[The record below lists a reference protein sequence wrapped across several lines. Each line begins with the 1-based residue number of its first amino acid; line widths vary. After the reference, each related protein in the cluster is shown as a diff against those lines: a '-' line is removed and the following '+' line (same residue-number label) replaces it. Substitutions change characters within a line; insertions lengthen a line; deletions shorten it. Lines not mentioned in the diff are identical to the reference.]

1 MRYYIIAG
9 EASGDLHAAH
19 LMHAIRLQD
28 HAADFRFVGGDMM
41 AAAASMNAGTAM
53 PAGMDPESMDT
64 VAMLS
69 RLTDLKYIL
78 TLIIGFIVYFIGGY
92 LFYASMFAAVGSAVD
107 NEKDTQNLQLP
118 ITIPLLVS
126 FFVLINAMQDPN
138 GPLAFWFSLIPL
150 TSPIIMMARL
160 PYGVPGWE
168 IILSVALLYLSFV
181 GMVWLAGKIYRVGIF
196 MYGKKPTFKELF
208 KWMKYKY

>member
-1 MRYYIIAG
+1 
-9 EASGDLHAAH
+9 
-19 LMHAIRLQD
+19 
-28 HAADFRFVGGDMM
+28 
-41 AAAASMNAGTAM
+41 
-53 PAGMDPESMDT
+53 
-64 VAMLS
+64 
-69 RLTDLKYIL
+69 
-78 TLIIGFIVYFIGGY
+78 
-92 LFYASMFAAVGSAVD
+92 
-107 NEKDTQNLQLP
+107 
-118 ITIPLLVS
+118 
-126 FFVLINAMQDPN
+126 MQDPN

-168 IILSVALLYLSFV
+168 IVLSVALLYLSFV

>member
-1 MRYYIIAG
+1 MKNSNKVMVLVNKIIFF
-9 EASGDLHAAH
+9 
-19 LMHAIRLQD
+19 AIL
-28 HAADFRFVGGDMM
+28 
-41 AAAASMNAGTAM
+41 
-53 PAGMDPESMDT
+53 
-64 VAMLS
+64 
-69 RLTDLKYIL
+69 
-78 TLIIGFIVYFIGGY
+78 IGFIVYFIGGY

-168 IILSVALLYLSFV
+168 IVLSVALLYLSFV